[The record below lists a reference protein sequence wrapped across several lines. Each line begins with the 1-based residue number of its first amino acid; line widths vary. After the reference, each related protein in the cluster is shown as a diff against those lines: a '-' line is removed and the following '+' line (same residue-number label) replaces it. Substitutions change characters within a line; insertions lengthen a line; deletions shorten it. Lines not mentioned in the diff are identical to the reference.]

1 MTNELLNKYEQL
13 VKTLTEKKLTITTME
28 SCTGG
33 QIASYITDIEG
44 SSNVIKGA
52 YVTYA
57 NETKIL
63 NGVDKEVIDKHG
75 VYSFDCAKAMAKA
88 CKDKLGA
95 DIGIGVTGTFS
106 NIDENNADSIPD
118 NVFVSILFNDEYTC
132 MGVKLVSGLKRYEA
146 KDVIADNVVDRLLS
160 LLKGE

>member
-1 MTNELLNKYEQL
+1 MTNVLLNKYEQL
-13 VKTLTEKKLTITTME
+13 VKILTEKKLTITTME

-33 QIASYITDIEG
+33 QVASYITDIEG

-57 NETKIL
+57 NETKVL
-63 NGVDKEVIDKHG
+63 NGVDEKVINEYG

-88 CKDKLGA
+88 CKDNLDA
-95 DIGIGVTGTFS
+95 DIGVGITGTFS
-106 NIDENNADSIPD
+106 NVDENNADSIIN
-118 NVFVSILFNDEYTC
+118 NVFVSILFNDKNTC
-132 MGVKLVSGLKRYEA
+132 MGIKLVSGLKRYEA
-146 KDVIADNVVDRLLS
+146 KDVVADNVVDRLLS

>member
-75 VYSFDCAKAMAKA
+75 VYSFDCVKAMAKA

-106 NIDENNADSIPD
+106 NVDENNADSIPD
-118 NVFVSILFNDEYTC
+118 NVFVSVLFNDEYTC
-132 MGVKLVSGLKRYEA
+132 IGIKLVSGLKRYEA